1 LNEIPKTDR
10 NRVLRQAVSIALAVM
25 PFGLA
30 FGIAAREAGL
40 NIFEA
45 MGFSSLVFTGSAQ
58 FAAVSVLADGG
69 SAVTAVVAGSLL
81 NLRSLAFGVALA
93 PFLAGRLRFR
103 AAAAQLMIDE
113 AAAVGMAQQDPDQRR
128 YGYLAG
134 GLSVFVLW
142 NLSTAAGV
150 LFLGAMGDVVFQA
163 GIDATIPAAFV
174 APLWPRLSDPRQ
186 RTIALGGAV
195 IALAGVPVLP
205 PGLPI
210 VAAGLAVALPRRRSL
225 Q

>member
-1 LNEIPKTDR
+1 MTDISKNVR
-10 NRVLRQAVSIALAVM
+10 NRILRQALSIGFAVT

-45 MGFSSLVFTGSAQ
+45 MGFSTLVFTGSAQ

-69 SAVTAVVAGSLL
+69 ATLTAVLAGALL

-93 PFLAGRLRFR
+93 PFLQGRLRFR
-103 AAAAQLMIDE
+103 ATAAQLMIDE
-113 AAAVGMAQQDPDQRR
+113 AAAVGMAQPEPGHRR

-134 GLSVFVLW
+134 GLAVFVLW
-142 NLSTAAGV
+142 NVSTAAGV
-150 LFLGAMGDVVFQA
+150 LFFGAMGDVVTTA
-163 GIDATIPAAFV
+163 GIDATIPAAFL
-174 APLWPRLSDPRQ
+174 ALLWPRLADLRQ
-186 RTIALGGAV
+186 RRIALGGAV
-195 IALAGVPVLP
+195 IALLSVPVLP

-210 VAAGLAVALPRRRSL
+210 VAAGLAVLLPRRTR
-225 Q
+225 

>member
-1 LNEIPKTDR
+1 MHEIAKTDR
-10 NRVLRQAVSIALAVM
+10 NRILRQALSIALAVM

-113 AAAVGMAQQDPDQRR
+113 AAAVGMAQQPDQRR

-150 LFLGAMGDVVFQA
+150 LFLGAVGDVVLQA
-163 GIDATIPAAFV
+163 GIDATIPAAFL
-174 APLWPRLSDPRQ
+174 ALLWPRLSDPRQ
-186 RTIALGGAV
+186 RLIALGGAA
-195 IALAGVPVLP
+195 IALLGVPVLP

-210 VAAGLAVALPRRRSL
+210 VAAGLAVVLGWRRRPR
-225 Q
+225 